1 MSDVVENI
9 DQAKN
14 VYTIHFPIV
23 QNNVPSKKREKKKK
37 LKISRTLKEFPSCL
51 KNSKNLR
58 LFKSKTFITIHRKIN
73 N

>member
-37 LKISRTLKEFPSCL
+37 LKIS
-51 KNSKNLR
+51 
-58 LFKSKTFITIHRKIN
+58 
-73 N
+73 